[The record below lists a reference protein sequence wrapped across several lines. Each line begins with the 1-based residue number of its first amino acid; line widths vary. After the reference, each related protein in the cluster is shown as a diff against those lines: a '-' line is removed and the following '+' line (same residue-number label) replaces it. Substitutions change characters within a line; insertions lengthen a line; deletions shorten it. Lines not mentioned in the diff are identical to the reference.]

1 MDVYILRLGFAFLMT
16 DLFVAGGCRGR
27 QDS

>member
-1 MDVYILRLGFAFLMT
+1 MDVYILLLRFAFLVT
-16 DLFVAGGCRGR
+16 DLFVAGGCQGR